1 MVLAPRARRGG
12 TRTRRGVCSV
22 PPVPPRTA
30 APAPSFQYQV
40 HCVTLLQVCGDSQE
54 ILSQHGHSY
63 SVNEN
68 SVLYLQPAAHRLVTG
83 GTVSRCE
90 WSECEDTRGVGSC
103 YLCRVA
109 EHGDYKNISDKEIFS
124 FGVSVSTR
132 SRTLGSD
139 VNNNMQ

>member
-22 PPVPPRTA
+22 PPVPPRT

-68 SVLYLQPAAHRLVTG
+68 RVLYLRSPARRLVTG
-83 GTVSRCE
+83 GTQHLVSFWVRCDAVE
-90 WSECEDTRGVGSC
+90 AVGS
-103 YLCRVA
+103 
-109 EHGDYKNISDKEIFS
+109 E
-124 FGVSVSTR
+124 
-132 SRTLGSD
+132 
-139 VNNNMQ
+139 